1 MNSLDLVWTLAL
13 KDLKL
18 TSRSLHS
25 FLTTMFFAVL
35 ILVVFNFAFEPGS
48 EATRESLPG
57 ILWVSLLFPGV
68 IQLNRSFQIEQDQ
81 GTLQALLLSPVDR
94 GVLFLGKSLAN
105 LIFLMA
111 IDLFIVLMFVVLFN
125 PRLTTSSWL
134 LFPVLFLATLGF
146 TAVGTVFAA
155 MVTTLRSRDVLLP
168 VLLFPIIV
176 PIILAAVSATRELL
190 VVGELESFSNWIKI
204 LAGFD
209 VIFLSAGF
217 LLFEYVV
224 AE

>member
-1 MNSLDLVWTLAL
+1 MNSLQLIWALAR
-13 KDLKL
+13 KDLTL

-35 ILVVFNFAFEPGS
+35 ILVVFNFTFEPGS
-48 EATRESLPG
+48 PGTRESLPG
-57 ILWVSLLFPGV
+57 ILWVALLFPGV
-68 IQLNRSFQIEQDQ
+68 IQLNRSFQIEQDE
-81 GTLQALLLSPVDR
+81 GTLEALLLAPIDR

-111 IDLFIVLMFVVLFN
+111 IDLFIVLIFVGLFN
-125 PRLTTSSWL
+125 PRLTIASWL
-134 LFPVLFLATLGF
+134 LLPLLFLTTIGF

-155 MVTTLRSRDVLLP
+155 MVTTLRTRDVLLP
-168 VLLFPIIV
+168 VLLFPVIV
-176 PIILAAVSATRELL
+176 PIILAAVSATRVLL
-190 VVGELESFSNWIKI
+190 VTANLDPLGHWMRL

-209 VIFLSAGF
+209 VLFLSVGF

>member
-1 MNSLDLVWTLAL
+1 MNSLKLIWSLAL
-13 KDLKL
+13 KDLTL

-35 ILVVFNFAFEPGS
+35 ILVVFKFAFEPGS
-48 EATRESLPG
+48 LGIRESLPG
-57 ILWVSLLFPGV
+57 ILWVALLFPGV
-68 IQLNRSFQIEQDQ
+68 IQLNRSFQIEQDE
-81 GTLQALLLSPVDR
+81 GTLEALLLAPIDR

-111 IDLFIVLMFVVLFN
+111 IDLFIVLIFMVLFN
-125 PRLTTSSWL
+125 PRLTTASWL
-134 LFPVLFLATLGF
+134 LLPLLFLTTIGF

-155 MVTTLRSRDVLLP
+155 MVTTLRTRDVLLP
-168 VLLFPIIV
+168 VLLFPVIV
-176 PIILAAVSATRELL
+176 PIILAAVSATRVLL
-190 VVGELESFSNWIKI
+190 VTAELDPVGHWMRL

-209 VIFLSAGF
+209 VLFLSVGF